1 MTCLPVYRSAL
12 ICAEQETTRRGEIK
26 EQVLRILLNYPD
38 GSLSKYRIWKLS
50 EGSQT
55 WVYDFIKILE
65 EEEYL
70 NDTRVT
76 DPLGLFEYWAENRVT
91 PDEKHYM
98 VRNPMQLLEEVE
110 REYALTTYRAE
121 NLVQSH
127 LFPSRT
133 DIYCKA
139 GDLEYWHN
147 LLGKKGL
154 VGGGNF
160 RTLYGSDH
168 VFFGSS
174 RVQGYTVVST
184 PQLIVDLLVEGGPC
198 VEAAEMLIEKY
209 VAENV

>member
-1 MTCLPVYRSAL
+1 LVY
-12 ICAEQETTRRGEIK
+12 AEQETTRRGEIK

-55 WVYDFIKILE
+55 WVYDFINILE
-65 EEEYL
+65 EKGYL
-70 NDTRVT
+70 DDTRVT
-76 DPLGLFEYWAENRVT
+76 DPRGLFEYWAENRVI

-98 VRNPMQLLEEVE
+98 VRNPMQLLEDVE

-121 NLVQSH
+121 NLVQNH

-133 DIYCKA
+133 DIYCKTD
-139 GDLEYWHN
+139 DLEYWHS

-160 RTLYGSDH
+160 RTLYGSNH
-168 VFFGSS
+168 IFFGSS

-209 VAENV
+209 MAENV